1 LTTLR
6 SSPVK
11 LFAKRLQALAMDSC
25 PDSDTDAAASI
36 SDLRLSGTTSDSSL
50 SSICPHSHKPQIGSQ
65 LHPETIPNS
74 HVSFGEFKKA
84 VNDALEYEGG
94 TYDEVK
100 VLLLNWSEND
110 IGLKKPE
117 AGSFVLDE
125 TLKLQGIFR
134 DLYRYDTQ
142 HYLIPSRN
150 PEERVLQLLLD
161 AFIEL
166 SDKQLTK
173 KVLLIIYYNG
183 HGTVKDHKL
192 IWSA

>member
-1 LTTLR
+1 MR
-6 SSPVK
+6 WSMK
-11 LFAKRLQALAMDSC
+11 
-25 PDSDTDAAASI
+25 
-36 SDLRLSGTTSDSSL
+36 
-50 SSICPHSHKPQIGSQ
+50 
-65 LHPETIPNS
+65 
-74 HVSFGEFKKA
+74 
-84 VNDALEYEGG
+84 GG

-142 HYLIPSRN
+142 HYLIPPRN
-150 PEERVLQLLLD
+150 PEARVLQLLLD

-173 KVLLIIYYNG
+173 KVLLIICYNG

-192 IWSA
+192 IWSARRDWKLESPDYPALSRYGTTRNSTLSSPPLSFVNY